1 MKGDYNIRSRMAS
14 VYIAEE
20 NNIKTIV
27 MNDQEI
33 EVKQYLPINDK
44 LDLIATVINLAAD
57 DNNFMN
63 PVKTEVFM
71 KLEIAFRYTNIS
83 FTDKQKEDLVKLYD
97 LMDSND
103 LFDVI
108 INEIPE
114 NEYNTIVDG
123 VMDCSESIYA
133 YQNSIMGVL
142 ERVSTDYDSTNLNLD
157 VLKDKFQ
164 DLGDVSLL
172 QEVVTKLG

>member
-1 MKGDYNIRSRMAS
+1 MKPTFAKLGLKM
-14 VYIAEE
+14 
-20 NNIKTIV
+20 NNGVNTIV
-27 MNDQEI
+27 FNDQEI
-33 EVKQYLPINDK
+33 EVKQYLPINEK
-44 LDLIATVINLAAD
+44 LDLIAAVINQAAD

-71 KLEIAFRYTNIS
+71 KLEIVFRYTNIS

-97 LMDSND
+97 LMDSNN

-114 NEYNTIVDG
+114 NEYSSIVDG
-123 VMDCSESIYA
+123 VVDCSKAIYA
-133 YQNSIMGVL
+133 YQNSVMGVL
-142 ERVSTDYDSTNLNLD
+142 ERISTDYDNMDLNLNT
-157 VLKDKFQ
+157 LKEKLE